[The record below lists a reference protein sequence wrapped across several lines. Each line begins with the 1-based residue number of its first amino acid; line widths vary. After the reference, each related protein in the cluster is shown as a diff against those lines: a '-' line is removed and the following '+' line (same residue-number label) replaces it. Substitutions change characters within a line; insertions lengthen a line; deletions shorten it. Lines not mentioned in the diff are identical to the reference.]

1 MKCCVDQWWLNLLL
15 SVWDGAPCWLYLSQV
30 VEVVLVVNPSIVGG
44 QTVGFVGDVLHVQT
58 HAVVELA
65 FEELGR
71 KERGGG
77 GRRGQR
83 QTNTRSIFTTR
94 PGACVPP
101 LHAAFWNNFIII
113 VCDDSV
119 RLTIKWSLFSTVCL
133 FQSLL
138 RNIWLWSGLMTSTST
153 LGPSETIHHSGR
165 TETVKTRDGTRWDLG
180 LATKEYQVLS

>member
-1 MKCCVDQWWLNLLL
+1 MTEPPPVSVGRCPLLAVPVPGCRSCTCGESIDSWRPDSRICWWCSSRPDPRSSRTCL
-15 SVWDGAPCWLYLSQV
+15 WRAGKK
-30 VEVVLVVNPSIVGG
+30 
-44 QTVGFVGDVLHVQT
+44 
-58 HAVVELA
+58 
-65 FEELGR
+65 R

-83 QTNTRSIFTTR
+83 QTNTRTIFTTR
-94 PGACVPP
+94 PGACVPL
-101 LHAAFWNNFIII
+101 LHAAFWNHFIII

-119 RLTIKWSLFSTVCL
+119 RLTIKWSLFSTVCI

-153 LGPSETIHHSGR
+153 LGPSETMHHSGR